1 MGRFSTSGARL
12 HELRWRK
19 PANAALCQD
28 RPPRSHGSSLGPEH
42 PQSTIRPARRE
53 GPTLDVGVI
62 EPPPVPPA
70 QRWLDPPRRPRGA
83 LPPPPLGTPLAACP
97 LKRRGAVAR
106 DALLRA
112 ARATS
117 PQNSGR
123 HRLVAG
129 NSVGMPALAGLRE
142 SGAARRLQG
151 ISADK
156 PSKEALHRRP
166 IGRTQAKAPQRC
178 KAPQKLLRERRTRV
192 GRSQRACR
200 TPSAPPIA
208 ARGRTC
214 PKGPEN
220 GLGAGSCVAASARS
234 AIAAPNAPQER
245 RQACTRT
252 PRRRRRSGWTGP

>member
-1 MGRFSTSGARL
+1 MAEASECSLAPGSATAKPRLLVRSRASPKHHPASSPGRAHLG
-12 HELRWRK
+12 RWRYRT
-19 PANAALCQD
+19 ASRA
-28 RPPRSHGSSLGPEH
+28 
-42 PQSTIRPARRE
+42 
-53 GPTLDVGVI
+53 
-62 EPPPVPPA
+62 PPA

>member
-1 MGRFSTSGARL
+1 MAQASECSLAPGSATAKPRLLVRSRASPKHHPASSPGRAHLG
-12 HELRWRK
+12 RWRYRTASRAPSAEVAG
-19 PANAALCQD
+19 PAEAAK
-28 RPPRSHGSSLGPEH
+28 GSA
-42 PQSTIRPARRE
+42 PASS
-53 GPTLDVGVI
+53 P
-62 EPPPVPPA
+62 
-70 QRWLDPPRRPRGA
+70 W
-83 LPPPPLGTPLAACP
+83 TPLAACP